1 MTRPVNNPRKRAGK
15 SDAMI
20 RREKLQQI
28 DDTGSTD
35 GINARS
41 LARFWQKGYLEQN
54 GAYVRLTR
62 MGRAVAKGRIGAAGR
77 GAVDMSQANREAGK
91 VGGMNSTRGH
101 AARAAAMRGSS
112 TPKETAAE
120 KRERQAQEA
129 AQAAAWQQE
138 QTREKKSIG
147 KILPAY
153 ALKISLSNGG
163 PITREH
169 LNDLTGE
176 GWQVLPSATAP
187 GKVGRT
193 LPGSV
198 IDSPEDSPIF
208 FNGDPLGPAGMARAV
223 IVWTG
228 HKLDKATVEGF
239 RAAGWDVSAA
249 PKRYR
254 LEPAPVKNPHGNAKA
269 TTGKILNSTWE
280 ITGTKASGY
289 YLWIDGTLIT
299 QPGGTRPRKFKTIR
313 TARQAIAAFL
323 ERFPVKNPTKNPSP
337 GERKHGPH
345 ASADERIAAAAALKK
360 ARAFFGNDDLVTEP
374 QALRS
379 YRAPEAFVDIGDFV
393 AIEYDS
399 PKFDGTDRIYRHE
412 GTRKRRC
419 LLSIDGT
426 TMVFDPPFKLTKR
439 GIEG

>member
-1 MTRPVNNPRKRAGK
+1 MSRPVNNPRKRGGK

-28 DDTGSTD
+28 DATGSTD

-41 LARFWQKGYLEQN
+41 LARFWAKGYLEQN

-62 MGRAVAKGRIGAAGR
+62 MGRAVANGRIGAAGR

-120 KRERQAQEA
+120 KRERKAMEA
-129 AQAAAWQQE
+129 EAAAAWQQE

-198 IDSPEDSPIF
+198 IESPDDSPIF

-228 HKLDKATVEGF
+228 HKLNAATVDAF

-254 LEPAPVKNPHGNAKA
+254 QEPA
-269 TTGKILNSTWE
+269 
-280 ITGTKASGY
+280 
-289 YLWIDGTLIT
+289 
-299 QPGGTRPRKFKTIR
+299 
-313 TARQAIAAFL
+313 
-323 ERFPVKNPTKNPSP
+323 PVKNPTKNPSP

-379 YRAPEAFVDIGDFV
+379 YRAPEAFVDIGDFI

-412 GTRKRRC
+412 GVRKRRC
-419 LLSIDGT
+419 LLSIDGS

>member
-1 MTRPVNNPRKRAGK
+1 
-15 SDAMI
+15 MI

-28 DDTGSTD
+28 DVTGSTE
-35 GINARS
+35 GVNARS
-41 LARFWQKGYLEQN
+41 LARFWEKGYLEQN

-77 GAVDMSQANREAGK
+77 GAVDLSQANREAGK

-228 HKLDKATVEGF
+228 HKLNAATVDAF

-254 LEPAPVKNPHGNAKA
+254 QEPAPVKNPAK
-269 TTGKILNSTWE
+269 KE
-280 ITGTKASGY
+280 TKCPDCGAGERSIADWYDEETKTHEKSCDACGY
-289 YLWIDGTLIT
+289 WW
-299 QPGGTRPRKFKTIR
+299 KVKTH
-313 TARQAIAAFL
+313 
-323 ERFPVKNPTKNPSP
+323 KNPSP

>member
-1 MTRPVNNPRKRAGK
+1 MSRPIDNPRKRGGK

-28 DDTGSTD
+28 DATGSTD

-41 LARFWQKGYLEQN
+41 LARFWAKGYLEQN
-54 GAYVRLTR
+54 GAYIRLTR
-62 MGRAVAKGRIGAAGR
+62 MGRAVAGGRIGAAGR
-77 GAVDMSQANREAGK
+77 GAVDLSQANREAGK

-120 KRERQAQEA
+120 KRERKALEA
-129 AQAAAWQQE
+129 EAAAAWQQE

-163 PITREH
+163 PITRNH
-169 LNDLTGE
+169 LDDLTGE

-193 LPGSV
+193 LAGSV
-198 IDSPEDSPIF
+198 IDSPDDSPIF

-228 HKLDKATVEGF
+228 HKLNAATVDAF

-254 LEPAPVKNPHGNAKA
+254 LEPAPVKNP
-269 TTGKILNSTWE
+269 
-280 ITGTKASGY
+280 
-289 YLWIDGTLIT
+289 
-299 QPGGTRPRKFKTIR
+299 
-313 TARQAIAAFL
+313 
-323 ERFPVKNPTKNPSP
+323 TKNPSP

-345 ASADERIAAAAALKK
+345 ASADERMAAAAALKK

>member
-1 MTRPVNNPRKRAGK
+1 MSRPVNNPRKRGGK

-28 DDTGSTD
+28 DATGSTD

-198 IDSPEDSPIF
+198 IDSPDDSPIF

-228 HKLDKATVEGF
+228 HKLNAATVDAF
-239 RAAGWDVSAA
+239 RGAGWDVSAA

-254 LEPAPVKNPHGNAKA
+254 QEPA
-269 TTGKILNSTWE
+269 
-280 ITGTKASGY
+280 
-289 YLWIDGTLIT
+289 
-299 QPGGTRPRKFKTIR
+299 
-313 TARQAIAAFL
+313 
-323 ERFPVKNPTKNPSP
+323 PVKNPTKNPSP

-419 LLSIDGT
+419 LLSIDGS

>member
-1 MTRPVNNPRKRAGK
+1 MSRLTTSNPRKRAGK

-28 DDTGSTD
+28 DATGSTD

-254 LEPAPVKNPHGNAKA
+254 LEPAPVKNP
-269 TTGKILNSTWE
+269 
-280 ITGTKASGY
+280 
-289 YLWIDGTLIT
+289 
-299 QPGGTRPRKFKTIR
+299 
-313 TARQAIAAFL
+313 
-323 ERFPVKNPTKNPSP
+323 TKNPSP

>member
-1 MTRPVNNPRKRAGK
+1 MSRLTTSNPRKRAGK

-28 DDTGSTD
+28 DATGSTD

-62 MGRAVAKGRIGAAGR
+62 MGRAVANGRIGAAGR
-77 GAVDMSQANREAGK
+77 GAVDLSQANREAGK

-120 KRERQAQEA
+120 KRERKALEA
-129 AQAAAWQQE
+129 AAAAAWQQE
-138 QTREKKSIG
+138 QTREKKNLG

-163 PITREH
+163 PITRDH
-169 LNDLTGE
+169 LDDLTGE

-193 LPGSV
+193 LPGST
-198 IDSPEDSPIF
+198 IDTPEDSPIF
-208 FNGDPLGPAGMARAV
+208 FNPDPLGPAGMARAV

-228 HKLDKATVEGF
+228 HKLNAATVDAF

-254 LEPAPVKNPHGNAKA
+254 LEPAPVKNPTKKETKCPDCGAGERSIADWYDEETKKHEKSCDACGNWW
-269 TTGKILNSTWE
+269 TV
-280 ITGTKASGY
+280 
-289 YLWIDGTLIT
+289 
-299 QPGGTRPRKFKTIR
+299 KTH
-313 TARQAIAAFL
+313 
-323 ERFPVKNPTKNPSP
+323 KNPSP
-337 GERKHGPH
+337 GEKKHGPH
-345 ASADERIAAAAALKK
+345 ASAAERIAAAAALKK

-399 PKFDGTDRIYRHE
+399 EKFDGKDRIYRHQ

>member
-1 MTRPVNNPRKRAGK
+1 MSRPVNNPRKRGGK

-20 RREKLQQI
+20 RREKLHQI
-28 DDTGSTD
+28 DATGSTD

-62 MGRAVAKGRIGAAGR
+62 MGRAVANGRIGAAGR

-120 KRERQAQEA
+120 KRERKAMEA
-129 AQAAAWQQE
+129 EAAAAWQQE

-254 LEPAPVKNPHGNAKA
+254 QEPAPVKNPAK
-269 TTGKILNSTWE
+269 KE
-280 ITGTKASGY
+280 TKCPDCGAGERSIADWYDEETKTHEKSCDACGY
-289 YLWIDGTLIT
+289 WW
-299 QPGGTRPRKFKTIR
+299 KVKTH
-313 TARQAIAAFL
+313 
-323 ERFPVKNPTKNPSP
+323 KNPSP

-379 YRAPEAFVDIGDFV
+379 YRAPVAFVDIGDFV

-399 PKFDGTDRIYRHE
+399 EKFDGKDRIYRHE

>member
-1 MTRPVNNPRKRAGK
+1 MSRTVPNPRKRAGK

-28 DDTGSTD
+28 DATGSTD

-41 LARFWQKGYLEQN
+41 LARFWTKGYLEQN
-54 GAYVRLTR
+54 GAYVRLTK
-62 MGRAVAKGRIGAAGR
+62 MGRAVANGRIGAAGR
-77 GAVDMSQANREAGK
+77 GAVDLSQANREAGK
-91 VGGMNSTRGH
+91 AGSMNSTRGH
-101 AARAAAMRGSS
+101 AARAAAMRGSN

-120 KRERQAQEA
+120 KRERKAQEA
-129 AQAAAWQQE
+129 AAAAAWQQE
-138 QTREKKSIG
+138 QTREKKNLG

-169 LNDLTGE
+169 LDDLTGE

-193 LPGSV
+193 LPGSA
-198 IDSPEDSPIF
+198 IDTPEDSPIF

-228 HKLDKATVEGF
+228 HKLDKATVEAF

-254 LEPAPVKNPHGNAKA
+254 LEPA
-269 TTGKILNSTWE
+269 
-280 ITGTKASGY
+280 
-289 YLWIDGTLIT
+289 
-299 QPGGTRPRKFKTIR
+299 
-313 TARQAIAAFL
+313 
-323 ERFPVKNPTKNPSP
+323 PVKNPTKNPSP